1 MYIALSC
8 MPPYIDGMDSALTTT
23 EILRRLLQGEMAPED
38 CVRAIEAGRSHTLTV
53 DGIAR
58 LDPGR
63 RERTGFPEVILAE
76 GKSDDDLLRILETLR
91 DADRNSI
98 LVSRL
103 AKRLFASCAE
113 ILPDA
118 EYHQRS
124 GMAVFRPDPPEELK
138 GDIALITAG
147 TADLGIAEEIEIAC
161 RYAGSS
167 VRCFADVGVA
177 GLHRLLDIVPEL
189 ERARVIV
196 CVAGME
202 AALPS
207 VLAGLLSVP
216 VIGVPVS
223 TGYGVNTGGWNAL
236 LSMLGSCAPGVLTV
250 NIDNGIGAAA
260 AAHRI
265 NLLGEGKDR

>member
-1 MYIALSC
+1 
-8 MPPYIDGMDSALTTT
+8 MDSALSTI
-23 EILRRLLQGEMAPED
+23 EILRRLLQGELSTED
-38 CVRAIEAGRSHTLTV
+38 CVRAIEASRSPTLTV

-76 GKSDDDLLRILETLR
+76 GKSDEDLLRILEALR
-91 DADRNSI
+91 DSKRNNI

-103 AKRLFASCAE
+103 EKRLFESCRGVVSEAV
-113 ILPDA
+113 
-118 EYHQRS
+118 YHERS
-124 GMAVFRPDPPEELK
+124 GMAVFRPDPPQELR

-161 RYAGSS
+161 RYAGSA
-167 VRCFADVGVA
+167 VRSFADVGVA
-177 GLHRLLDIVPEL
+177 GLHRLLDVLPEI
-189 ERARVIV
+189 EGAHVIV

-207 VLAGLLSVP
+207 VLAGLLSTP

-265 NLLGEGKDR
+265 NLLGEGKHR

>member
-1 MYIALSC
+1 
-8 MPPYIDGMDSALTTT
+8 MDSALSTT
-23 EILRRLLQGEMAPED
+23 ELLRRLLRGDITTED
-38 CVRAIEAGRSHTLTV
+38 CVRAIEAERGRTLVV

-76 GKSDDDLLRILETLR
+76 GKADDDLLRILAALR
-91 DADRNSI
+91 DRDKNNI

-103 AKRLFASCAE
+103 EKRLFASCIDIIA
-113 ILPDA
+113 DA

-124 GMAVFRPDPPEELK
+124 GMAVFRPDPPQELK

-147 TADLGIAEEIEIAC
+147 TADLGIAEEIEITC
-161 RYAGSS
+161 RYAGSA
-167 VRCFADVGVA
+167 VRSFADVGVA
-177 GLHRLLDIVPEL
+177 GLHRLLDILPEL
-189 ERARVIV
+189 EHARVIV

-207 VLAGLLSVP
+207 VLAGLLSAP
-216 VIGVPVS
+216 IIGVPVS
-223 TGYGVNTGGWNAL
+223 AGYGVNSGGWNAL
-236 LSMLGSCAPGVLTV
+236 HSMLGSCAPGVLTV

-265 NLLGEGKDR
+265 NVLGERKK